1 MRRYS
6 PEMIIVTA
14 AARLR
19 PDTREAAL
27 AAATKMQEATARE
40 PGCEEYRFWLA
51 IDDPHSML
59 VFERWA
65 DQAALEAHFAAEHAR
80 EFGAAIAGVRRR
92 PGGGDAVRGRARRAA
107 ALR

>member
-6 PEMIIVTA
+6 AEMIIVTA

-19 PDTREAAL
+19 PDTRDAAL

-40 PGCEEYRFWLA
+40 PGCDEYRFWVA
-51 IDDPHSML
+51 IDDPHRVL

-65 DQAALEAHFAAEHAR
+65 DQAALDAHFAMQHTR
-80 EFGAAIAGVRRR
+80 DFGAAIAAFADGPV
-92 PGGGDAVRGRARRAA
+92 AVTRFEVSHAGP
-107 ALR
+107 LG